1 MKKRKIIISI
11 QSLIIISLLI
21 LVLILIINNKEKD
34 ENETKI
40 GSPGI
45 SIEEFEKI
53 ELGMTQFDVNSII
66 DENDEWN
73 DDDIYNKCCQEI
85 NESNEDHIYNFT
97 YKYLGEN
104 DGYAIITYT
113 CDYSNG
119 SFFEYPTV
127 SKKENHNLK

>member
-1 MKKRKIIISI
+1 MKKKYIISI
-11 QSLIIISLLI
+11 QLFIIISLLI
-21 LVLILIINNKEKD
+21 LVLILVTNNKDD
-34 ENETKI
+34 ETKIKI

-73 DDDIYNKCCQEI
+73 DDNIYDKCCQEI
-85 NESNEDHIYNFT
+85 NQSNKEYIYNFT

-119 SFFEYPTV
+119 NFFEYPTV